1 MTSDPSLS
9 PDRPGSGAFPGDQS
23 PAPHAPLPS
32 IPDGDAVIH
41 EPPPPPVKSAGFT
54 RAAALWTALIIGFLV
69 LILLLVFILQ
79 NTGAETVHFLAW
91 EWNLP
96 LGVALLFSAIGGGL
110 LTVAVGTVRIYQ
122 LRRAT
127 KKILKARR

>member
-1 MTSDPSLS
+1 MS
-9 PDRPGSGAFPGDQS
+9 PDRPGPGAFPVDQS
-23 PAPHAPLPS
+23 AVPPAHLPS
-32 IPDGDAVIH
+32 VPNGDAVSH
-41 EPPPPPVKSAGFT
+41 QPAPPPEKPVKFT
-54 RAAALWTALIIGFLV
+54 RAAALWSALIIGFLV

-79 NTGAETVHFLAW
+79 NTGASTVHFLAW

-110 LTVAVGTVRIYQ
+110 LAVAVGTARIYQ

-127 KKILKARR
+127 KKILKARQ